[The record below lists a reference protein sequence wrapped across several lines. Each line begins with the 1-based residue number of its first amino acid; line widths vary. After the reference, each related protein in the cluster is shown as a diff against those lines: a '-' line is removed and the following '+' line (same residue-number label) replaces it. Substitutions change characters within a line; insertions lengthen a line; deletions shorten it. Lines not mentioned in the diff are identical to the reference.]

1 MITGILFILSLPTL
15 ITLVMVGVSFI
26 VKMSDA
32 EKRWWRLQMLTAYD
46 QLVNTYFKGWAD
58 ESISSRAYRRSL
70 KDCKQCGMMQKIIN
84 TIFFWEPDHCKRSYE
99 SEMVRSQL
107 PPSMRGDD

>member
-1 MITGILFILSLPTL
+1 
-15 ITLVMVGVSFI
+15 
-26 VKMSDA
+26 
-32 EKRWWRLQMLTAYD
+32 
-46 QLVNTYFKGWAD
+46 
-58 ESISSRAYRRSL
+58 
-70 KDCKQCGMMQKIIN
+70 MMQKIIN